1 MVHYDANTGEFYD
14 EDGGQE
20 GRHVGQ
26 GEPPPSHGGRGGGK
40 GGGRGGGKGGGKGGK
55 GGRLAAQSAVEVS
68 AVDAAVEGMSAA
80 DAVEALCPTV
90 RFFAGPVGSDRPAAS
105 GVAAWSPLVLELQA
119 DLEPAGGG
127 VAAGGLSTFS
137 VPLLAVAPHVRP
149 GEWSR
154 VVLPLGESG
163 WGGGHAWNHV
173 RLVLE
178 DGVRSLPV
186 YVGRA
191 QLRPRGASGEVL
203 AVSSNVLQRSDAA
216 QGGGGGDLTEETAA
230 LVESQGAAIVLPS
243 GNATAPGRGLPA
255 GAAAS
260 ETPAAAGGQGP
271 SGQPPAE
278 LVDIAMHKRY
288 LFKDGELDDGMENWS
303 WYADT
308 DIHQRTGSVCAD
320 TAAFGGLSLKSRLP
334 FARAYAVEFALRPA
348 PTMGQA
354 DQDEVWSNLTEGIN
368 VRLDATSEK
377 IEAHQAE
384 EAAPWQ
390 TFVTSKLLPMSS
402 LVDPAGP
409 EPSFEPLLRASLPL
423 FGLGNH
429 TWDRI
434 SWVDATGEGSKF
446 CVSDI
451 AVVYALAPVEGI
463 QLQQAAAESA
473 TLLSALCNTPNV
485 NCTHMLPVIGS
496 EGAPAKSL
504 GEQQGPPQAYRGGWG
519 TELEPGAAG
528 PGSVAAGLQDAE
540 AMSLNEALS
549 EAEADPETELAA
561 GVIVGGVFAGL
572 ALSATLALAALFVL
586 NRTQFRNAKEA
597 VRKRL
602 DRVCSRKGSLTAHS
616 LSVVVEGRHTVE
628 SIDKIP
634 LGDLECDFDY
644 TRSIGRGSTCA
655 VFHGTWKLRD
665 VAIKAINLQGAPGE
679 AVVGTSAIFREL
691 ENLPVVDSEYVL
703 RLLAYA
709 HGPKSIY
716 LVLEYCRHGNV
727 QSLMHQGALEL
738 DLPLAVTLLL
748 HVVRGL
754 RALNEAGLTHRDVK
768 SSNVLLKCKCGGG
781 SSSRL
786 NCTCLSGGGTLRAL
800 VGDLGVSKRI
810 AQDAT
815 VQMMYA
821 EARAET
827 FAGTPRWMAP
837 ERLAVSEGNLSG
849 DLGGEEG
856 GGGFSRASTFR
867 GQESSSRLAGEK
879 SDVYSFGILAWELL
893 WYMYQGYYQV
903 PFSEFDASSSFA
915 LGEYNSEFD
924 NTEFETQEEA
934 RRVPGRGAAGPSRLV
949 QSVQAAPT
957 SAKDRRK
964 LLASLSGRMGGT
976 SPGSSKGTADSL
988 GGSPPA
994 ALYDR
999 ILRGIRPTIP
1009 QCCDP
1014 RLRDLVKACWH
1025 GEATA
1030 RPRLDVI
1037 QRTLEGL
1044 LASVATAS
1052 LFE

>member
-1 MVHYDANTGEFYD
+1 
-14 EDGGQE
+14 
-20 GRHVGQ
+20 
-26 GEPPPSHGGRGGGK
+26 
-40 GGGRGGGKGGGKGGK
+40 
-55 GGRLAAQSAVEVS
+55 
-68 AVDAAVEGMSAA
+68 
-80 DAVEALCPTV
+80 
-90 RFFAGPVGSDRPAAS
+90 
-105 GVAAWSPLVLELQA
+105 
-119 DLEPAGGG
+119 
-127 VAAGGLSTFS
+127 
-137 VPLLAVAPHVRP
+137 
-149 GEWSR
+149 
-154 VVLPLGESG
+154 
-163 WGGGHAWNHV
+163 
-173 RLVLE
+173 
-178 DGVRSLPV
+178 
-186 YVGRA
+186 
-191 QLRPRGASGEVL
+191 
-203 AVSSNVLQRSDAA
+203 
-216 QGGGGGDLTEETAA
+216 
-230 LVESQGAAIVLPS
+230 
-243 GNATAPGRGLPA
+243 
-255 GAAAS
+255 
-260 ETPAAAGGQGP
+260 
-271 SGQPPAE
+271 
-278 LVDIAMHKRY
+278 
-288 LFKDGELDDGMENWS
+288 
-303 WYADT
+303 
-308 DIHQRTGSVCAD
+308 
-320 TAAFGGLSLKSRLP
+320 
-334 FARAYAVEFALRPA
+334 
-348 PTMGQA
+348 
-354 DQDEVWSNLTEGIN
+354 
-368 VRLDATSEK
+368 
-377 IEAHQAE
+377 
-384 EAAPWQ
+384 
-390 TFVTSKLLPMSS
+390 
-402 LVDPAGP
+402 
-409 EPSFEPLLRASLPL
+409 
-423 FGLGNH
+423 
-429 TWDRI
+429 
-434 SWVDATGEGSKF
+434 
-446 CVSDI
+446 
-451 AVVYALAPVEGI
+451 
-463 QLQQAAAESA
+463 
-473 TLLSALCNTPNV
+473 
-485 NCTHMLPVIGS
+485 
-496 EGAPAKSL
+496 
-504 GEQQGPPQAYRGGWG
+504 
-519 TELEPGAAG
+519 
-528 PGSVAAGLQDAE
+528 
-540 AMSLNEALS
+540 
-549 EAEADPETELAA
+549 
-561 GVIVGGVFAGL
+561 
-572 ALSATLALAALFVL
+572 
-586 NRTQFRNAKEA
+586 
-597 VRKRL
+597 
-602 DRVCSRKGSLTAHS
+602 
-616 LSVVVEGRHTVE
+616 
-628 SIDKIP
+628 
-634 LGDLECDFDY
+634 
-644 TRSIGRGSTCA
+644 
-655 VFHGTWKLRD
+655 
-665 VAIKAINLQGAPGE
+665 
-679 AVVGTSAIFREL
+679 
-691 ENLPVVDSEYVL
+691 
-703 RLLAYA
+703 
-709 HGPKSIY
+709 
-716 LVLEYCRHGNV
+716 
-727 QSLMHQGALEL
+727 MHQGALEL

-781 SSSRL
+781 SNSRL

-957 SAKDRRK
+957 SAKDRRR

>member
-1 MVHYDANTGEFYD
+1 M
-14 EDGGQE
+14 
-20 GRHVGQ
+20 
-26 GEPPPSHGGRGGGK
+26 
-40 GGGRGGGKGGGKGGK
+40 
-55 GGRLAAQSAVEVS
+55 
-68 AVDAAVEGMSAA
+68 
-80 DAVEALCPTV
+80 
-90 RFFAGPVGSDRPAAS
+90 
-105 GVAAWSPLVLELQA
+105 
-119 DLEPAGGG
+119 
-127 VAAGGLSTFS
+127 
-137 VPLLAVAPHVRP
+137 RP

-154 VVLPLGESG
+154 VVLPLGEGG

-203 AVSSNVLQRSDAA
+203 AVSSKVLEQSDAA
-216 QGGGGGDLTEETAA
+216 QGEGVGGLTEEAAA
-230 LVESQGAAIVLPS
+230 LVESQGAAIVLTS
-243 GNATAPGRGLPA
+243 GNTTAPVAGLPA
-255 GAAAS
+255 GAAAA
-260 ETPAAAGGQGP
+260 EAPVAAEGEEST

-278 LVDIAMHKRY
+278 LVDIAIHKRY

-334 FARAYAVEFALRPA
+334 FAKAYAVEFSLRPA

-354 DQDEVWSNLTEGIN
+354 DQDEVWANLTEGIN

-377 IEAHQAE
+377 IDAHHAE

-409 EPSFEPLLRASLPL
+409 EPSFEPRLRASLPL

-463 QLQQAAAESA
+463 ELQQAAAESA
-473 TLLSALCNTPNV
+473 NLLSALCNTPNV
-485 NCTHMLPVIGS
+485 NCTRMAPVLGS
-496 EGAPAKSL
+496 EDAPAKSL
-504 GEQQGPPQAYRGGWG
+504 GGQKGQLPPMSHPGGWG
-519 TELEPGAAG
+519 TGLQPGAAG
-528 PGSVAAGLQDAE
+528 PGSVAAGGQEVE
-540 AMSLNEALS
+540 AMSLNEAQS
-549 EAEADPETELAA
+549 KNEADPETKLAA
-561 GVIVGGVFAGL
+561 GAIVGGVLAGL
-572 ALSATLALAALFVL
+572 ALSATLAMGALFVL

-602 DRVCSRKGSLTAHS
+602 DRVCSRKGGSLISHS
-616 LSVVVEGRHTVE
+616 LSVVVEGRPKVE
-628 SIDKIP
+628 SIEKIP

-665 VAIKAINLQGAPGE
+665 VAVKAINLQGAPGE

-716 LVLEYCRHGNV
+716 LVLEYCRHGNI
-727 QSLMHQGALEL
+727 QSLMHQGTLEL
-738 DLPLAVTLLL
+738 DLPQTVTLLL

-754 RALNEAGLTHRDVK
+754 RALNEAGVTHRDVK

-786 NCTCLSGGGTLRAL
+786 NCTCLNGGGTLRAL

-815 VQMMYA
+815 VQMMNTQ
-821 EARAET
+821 ARAET

-837 ERLAVSEGNLSG
+837 ERLAASEGSLSG
-849 DLGGEEG
+849 DIGGEEG
-856 GGGFSRASTFR
+856 GYSRASTFR

-903 PFSEFDASSSFA
+903 PFSEFDGSSSFA

-924 NTEFETQEEA
+924 NTEFETREA
-934 RRVPGRGAAGPSRLV
+934 ARPVPNLGAPGPSRLV

-957 SAKDRRK
+957 SAKDRQK
-964 LLASLSGRMGGT
+964 LLASLSGRMTGT
-976 SPGSSKGTADSL
+976 SPVSSERSAGTL
-988 GGSPPA
+988 GDSPPA
-994 ALYDR
+994 ATLYDR

-1014 RLRDLVKACWH
+1014 RLRDLVRACWH